1 MSSVSEADFLERG
14 DHDRKDSAGLDG
26 FGIEGWVR

>member
-26 FGIEGWVR
+26 FDAERFR